1 MQYLSIFFLGMILSF
16 LGQLPLGT
24 INMTAIQIAVQEHF
38 RKAWKYSMGIALVEM
53 IYLRLILSGMQW
65 IIQNR
70 LLFSLFNWL
79 TILFFGVLGV
89 LGFISAQKQSPDQ
102 KALLLNNR
110 LDRFLLGMSMSAL
123 NPAQVPFWVIW
134 SGYFLNQGFLKPGF
148 TYFNIYTLGTGLG
161 TLGGLVL
168 YLYGGNWLVT
178 KMKTSNR
185 TLNKM
190 MGIVFFLAAL
200 AQLYRVL
207 RP

>member
-38 RKAWKYSMGIALVEM
+38 RKAWKFSMGIALVEM
-53 IYLRLILSGMQW
+53 VYLRLILSGMQW

-70 LLFSLFNWL
+70 LLFSIFNWL

-110 LDRFLLGMSMSAL
+110 TGPVLTGYEHECPEPGTDTILGYL
-123 NPAQVPFWVIW
+123 VRIFPE
-134 SGYFLNQGFLKPGF
+134 PGISETRIHVF
-148 TYFNIYTLGTGLG
+148 Q
-161 TLGGLVL
+161 
-168 YLYGGNWLVT
+168 YLYTGYGAGYPVWIDCLPVW
-178 KMKTSNR
+178 R
-185 TLNKM
+185 Q
-190 MGIVFFLAAL
+190 LAGDKNEN
-200 AQLYRVL
+200 Q
-207 RP
+207 